1 MTCISYL
8 KFLTSVFQGLKGFT
22 FLMSICLQAEYST
35 RTIPSIPKI
44 LCCVIPGFLPFY
56 PPFKHQQEQVILI
69 AAATGL
75 RSDTHSGQRSSAGSQ
90 SEHTCWRERGQGGFR
105 GGPYLPSRSHPTF
118 CSSNAETNVSDIL
131 CGPIEPDRM
140 KKLKCPESS
149 AQLQHINTKGAV
161 KQFEVLRRPQSSQ
174 EVFHHNRNL

>member
-8 KFLTSVFQGLKGFT
+8 KFLTSVFQGIKGFT

-35 RTIPSIPKI
+35 RTIPSIPKT
-44 LCCVIPGFLPFY
+44 LCCVIAGFLPFY

-69 AAATGL
+69 AVATGL

-105 GGPYLPSRSHPTF
+105 GGLYLPSRSFMLCLTPP
-118 CSSNAETNVSDIL
+118 SSHTPNLLLI
-131 CGPIEPDRM
+131 
-140 KKLKCPESS
+140 K
-149 AQLQHINTKGAV
+149 
-161 KQFEVLRRPQSSQ
+161 RRDK
-174 EVFHHNRNL
+174 RL